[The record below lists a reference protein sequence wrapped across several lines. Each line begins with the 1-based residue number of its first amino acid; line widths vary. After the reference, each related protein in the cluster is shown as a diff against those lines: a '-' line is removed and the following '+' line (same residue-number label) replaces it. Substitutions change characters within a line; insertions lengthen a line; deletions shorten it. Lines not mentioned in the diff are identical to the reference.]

1 MREPVGQGGLGV
13 GLDLAVRD
21 MADPAALDAD
31 HAPASAGQRG
41 VEAEDDHDRKPL
53 PFRGGVGVG
62 AVEVARGRWPPP
74 PVPPLKGRGD
84 RFTPVSPSPRRGSRE
99 RKRTRMKSVST
110 ANPDCSL
117 VLEANTINTHQTI

>member
-1 MREPVGQGGLGV
+1 
-13 GLDLAVRD
+13 

-41 VEAEDDHDRKPL
+41 VEAEDDHDRTPL

-74 PVPPLKGRGD
+74 PAPPPKGRSEARRVGPAGHRTGD
-84 RFTPVSPSPRRGSRE
+84 SRGS
-99 RKRTRMKSVST
+99 
-110 ANPDCSL
+110 PDPL
-117 VLEANTINTHQTI
+117 TNTTIQYTPSHNVDN

>member
-41 VEAEDDHDRKPL
+41 VAAEDDHDRQPL
-53 PFRGGVGVG
+53 PFRGGVCVG
-62 AVEVARGRWPPP
+62 AVEVPRGRSPPP
-74 PVPPLKGRGD
+74 PPPPLKRPAL
-84 RFTPVSPSPRRGSRE
+84 RIPPPPPPHPTALPTTP
-99 RKRTRMKSVST
+99 
-110 ANPDCSL
+110 
-117 VLEANTINTHQTI
+117 H

>member
-74 PVPPLKGRGD
+74 PAPPL
-84 RFTPVSPSPRRGSRE
+84 E
-99 RKRTRMKSVST
+99 RKSTRLNSSH
-110 ANPDCSL
+110 SL
-117 VLEANTINTHQTI
+117 PYRMPHYH